1 MKPSVHCSYVGLEK
15 DAIQN
20 TVTVSYS
27 CKDTEW
33 AQKREHEETIQPTDL
48 SAKAHFI

>member
-1 MKPSVHCSYVGLEK
+1 MDWKK
-15 DAIQN
+15 NAIKN

-27 CKDTEW
+27 QKDTEW
-33 AQKREHEETIQPTDL
+33 EQETIQPTDL